1 MKTIYWRGLKKKYM
15 RKCIK
20 KHKTSRD
27 LIKRADSYIERYRYS
42 KMLKE
47 KKMLFTLFECE
58 KKTKIITQKKYNH
71 MKWWKKR

>member
-1 MKTIYWRGLKKKYM
+1 M

-47 KKMLFTLFECE
+47 KKMLFTLFEYE
-58 KKTKIITQKKYNH
+58 KKRKS
-71 MKWWKKR
+71 

>member
-1 MKTIYWRGLKKKYM
+1 M

-58 KKTKIITQKKYNH
+58 KKRKS
-71 MKWWKKR
+71 

>member
-1 MKTIYWRGLKKKYM
+1 M

-47 KKMLFTLFECE
+47 KKNAFYSIWIW
-58 KKTKIITQKKYNH
+58 KKTKIITQKKSIIIWNDERRDS
-71 MKWWKKR
+71 KI